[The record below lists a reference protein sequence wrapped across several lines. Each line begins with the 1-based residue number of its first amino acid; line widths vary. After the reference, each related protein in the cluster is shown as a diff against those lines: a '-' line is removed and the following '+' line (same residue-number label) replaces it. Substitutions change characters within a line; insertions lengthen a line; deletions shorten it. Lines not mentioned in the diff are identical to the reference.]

1 MKQQYFKFLILG
13 LIISCLAYKASA
25 QNIQVVASV
34 EQDTI
39 KIGEQT
45 KLNFNIHQPAGAK
58 VNFPQI
64 TDTIVSKVQVV
75 AAGKIDTIFD
85 KTDRQNITVHRAY
98 TITSFDA
105 GTYTIPA
112 FDFGS
117 TAGVLKSNEAH
128 LVVQTVKVDTT
139 KAIFD
144 IKQPLAVSYT
154 LWDWLRDH
162 WVWVVIPLAVI
173 LIIFGIIWYLKT
185 RPKKEVVIAEV
196 KPDVP
201 FHTQI
206 LNRLQELRGKK
217 LYQQDVKAY
226 HSELTDIIRDY
237 LEKRYV
243 IKTHEK
249 TSDEIFANLKFID
262 MDQESRNLLRQILL
276 LADLVKFAK
285 EKPMPNEN
293 ELSMDNAIA
302 FVSKTRL
309 AYTQPTPTEG
319 GGNDAHI

>member
-1 MKQQYFKFLILG
+1 MKQQYFKFLVLG
-13 LIISCLAYKASA
+13 IIISVFGQSA
-25 QNIQVVASV
+25 MAQTVQVVAKLD
-34 EQDTI
+34 QQTI
-39 KIGEQT
+39 KIGDQT
-45 KLNFNIHQPAGAK
+45 KLHLIVHQPAVLH
-58 VNFPQI
+58 VNFPQL
-64 TDTIVSKVQVV
+64 TDTISAKVQII
-75 AAGKIDTIFD
+75 AAGKLDTLHN
-85 KTDRQNITVHRAY
+85 KTDTKNITVQRSY
-98 TITSFDA
+98 TITGFDE

-112 FDFGS
+112 YAFG
-117 TAGVLKSNEAH
+117 TPAGIEHSNP
-128 LVVQTVKVDTT
+128 LTLQVQTVKVDTT

-144 IKQPLAVSYT
+144 IKQPLTVSYT
-154 LWDWLRDH
+154 FWDWLRDH
-162 WVWVVIPLAVI
+162 WVPVVSVLIAI
-173 LIIFGIIWYLKT
+173 LIIIGIIWYLKT
-185 RPKKEVVIAEV
+185 RPKKEVVMEEV

-201 FHTQI
+201 FHIQI

-217 LYQQDVKAY
+217 LYQQDVKVY

-249 TSDEIFANLKFID
+249 TSDEIFASLKFID

-285 EKPMPNEN
+285 EKPMPSEN
-293 ELSMDNAIA
+293 ELSMGNAIA

-309 AYTQPTPTEG
+309 VYTQPTPTEG